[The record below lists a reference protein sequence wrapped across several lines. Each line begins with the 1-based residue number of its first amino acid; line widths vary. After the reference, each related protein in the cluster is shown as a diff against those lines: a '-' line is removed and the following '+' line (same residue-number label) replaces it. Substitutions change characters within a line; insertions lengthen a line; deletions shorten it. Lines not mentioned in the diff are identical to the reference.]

1 MQRVQITLKP
11 FMPPRSRES
20 EIERERERGK
30 QVIEKFFF
38 IRKRRATLGIH
49 ILCPPTLRAVES
61 SVATAETTRA
71 TA

>member
-38 IRKRRATLGIH
+38 HKKEKSHSRNTHPVSSNTSRSRKQRGD
-49 ILCPPTLRAVES
+49 S
-61 SVATAETTRA
+61 
-71 TA
+71 